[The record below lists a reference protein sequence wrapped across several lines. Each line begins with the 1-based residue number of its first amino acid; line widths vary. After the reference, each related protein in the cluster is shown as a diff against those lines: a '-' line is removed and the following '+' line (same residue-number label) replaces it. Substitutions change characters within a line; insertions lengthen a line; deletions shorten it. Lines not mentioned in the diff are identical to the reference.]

1 MPPTEAILPAAE
13 AVAVVVVVVALLVI
27 LVGFGI
33 PKRLAKSR
41 LDILVTGG

>member
-1 MPPTEAILPAAE
+1 MPPTEAILPAAD

-33 PKRLAKSR
+33 PRRFARSL